1 MQLQADFVLA
11 SASPR
16 RAELLRQI
24 GCRFLVAPVDVDEA
38 VIPAEPAV
46 DYVQR
51 IALQK
56 ARAGLLA
63 SPLSGVPVL
72 AADTAVVVG
81 RDIFGKP
88 ADREQALAML
98 GRLSGTTHR
107 VLSAVA
113 MVADNRELLRCSE
126 TQVTFRPLS
135 AEECERYWQT
145 GEPADKAGAYAIQ
158 GLGGVFVTAIQ
169 GSYSSVV
176 GLPLAE
182 TCQLLQ
188 AFDIVWWR
196 ET

>member
-16 RAELLRQI
+16 RADLLRQI
-24 GCRFLVAPVDVDEA
+24 GCRFRVAPVDVDES
-38 VIPAEPAV
+38 VIPGESAV

-56 ARAGLLA
+56 AHTGWLA
-63 SPLSGVPVL
+63 SPFSDLPVL
-72 AADTAVVVG
+72 GADTAVVVG
-81 RDIFGKP
+81 SDIFGKP
-88 ADREQALAML
+88 ADRGQALSML
-98 GRLSGTTHR
+98 HRLSGTTHR
-107 VLSAVA
+107 VLSTVA
-113 MVADNRELLRCSE
+113 MVGGGRQLLRCSE
-126 TQVTFRPLS
+126 TRVTFRSLS
-135 AEECERYWQT
+135 TEECERYWQT

-188 AFDIVWWR
+188 AFDIPWWR

>member
-56 ARAGLLA
+56 ARAGWLA
-63 SPLSGVPVL
+63 SPLPGVPVL

-88 ADREQALAML
+88 AGREQALAML

-113 MVADNRELLRCSE
+113 MIADDRELLRCSE

-158 GLGGVFVTAIQ
+158 GLGGVFVEAIQ

-188 AFDIVWWR
+188 AFDIAWWR

>member
-16 RAELLRQI
+16 RADLLRQI
-24 GCRFLVAPVDVDEA
+24 GCRFLVAPVGVDES
-38 VIPAEPAV
+38 VLPGEPAV

-51 IALQK
+51 VALQK
-56 ARAGLLA
+56 ARAGWLA
-63 SPLSGVPVL
+63 SPLSGLPVL
-72 AADTAVVVG
+72 GADTAVVAG
-81 RDIFGKP
+81 SDIYGKP
-88 ADREQALAML
+88 ADRQQALSML
-98 GRLSGTTHR
+98 RRLSGSTHR

-113 MVADNRELLRCSE
+113 MVAEERQLLRCTE
-126 TQVTFRPLS
+126 TEVTFRALS
-135 AEECERYWQT
+135 PEECERYWQT

-158 GLGGVFVTAIQ
+158 GLGGVFVTAIK

-188 AFDIVWWR
+188 AFDIAWWR
-196 ET
+196 DA

>member
-16 RAELLRQI
+16 RADLLRQI
-24 GCRFLVAPVDVDEA
+24 GCRFLIAPVDVDES
-38 VIPAEPAV
+38 VLPGEPAV

-56 ARAGLLA
+56 ARAGWLV

-72 AADTAVVVG
+72 GADTAVVVG
-81 RDIFGKP
+81 PDIYGNP
-88 ADREQALAML
+88 AARQQALSML
-98 GRLSGTTHR
+98 RRLSGTTHR

-113 MVADNRELLRCSE
+113 MVLGERQLLSCTE
-126 TQVTFRPLS
+126 TQVTFRTLS
-135 AEECERYWQT
+135 PEECERYWQT
-145 GEPADKAGAYAIQ
+145 GEPVDKAGAYAIQ
-158 GLGGVFVTAIQ
+158 GLGGVFVTAIK

-188 AFDIVWWR
+188 AFDIAWWR
-196 ET
+196 DT

>member
-16 RAELLRQI
+16 RADLLRQI
-24 GCRFLVAPVDVDEA
+24 GCRFLVAPVDVDES
-38 VIPAEPAV
+38 VLPGEPAMT
-46 DYVQR
+46 YVQR
-51 IALQK
+51 IALEK
-56 ARAGLLA
+56 ARRGWLV

-72 AADTAVVVG
+72 GADTAVVAG
-81 RDIFGKP
+81 SDIFGKP
-88 ADREQALAML
+88 ADREQALSML
-98 GRLSGTTHR
+98 HRLSGKTHQ

-113 MVADNRELLRCSE
+113 MVAGERQLLRCSE

-145 GEPADKAGAYAIQ
+145 GEPVDKAGAYAIQ

-182 TCQLLQ
+182 TCQLLR
-188 AFDIVWWR
+188 AFDVAWWR

>member
-16 RAELLRQI
+16 RADLLRQI
-24 GCRFLVAPVDVDEA
+24 GCRFHVAPVDLDESILPGELA
-38 VIPAEPAV
+38 AE
-46 DYVQR
+46 YVQR

-56 ARAGLLA
+56 ARAGWFA
-63 SPLSGVPVL
+63 SPLSNVPVL
-72 AADTAVVVG
+72 GADTTVVAG
-81 RDIFGKP
+81 PDIFGKP
-88 ADREQALAML
+88 ADREQALSML
-98 GRLSGTTHR
+98 HRLSGTTHR

-113 MVADNRELLRCSE
+113 MVAGERQLLRCAE

-135 AEECERYWQT
+135 VAECERYWQT
-145 GEPADKAGAYAIQ
+145 GEPADKAGGYAIQ
-158 GLGGVFVTAIQ
+158 GLGGVFVTGIQ

-188 AFDIVWWR
+188 AFDIAWWR

>member
-46 DYVQR
+46 DYVRR

-56 ARAGLLA
+56 ARAGWLA
-63 SPLSGVPVL
+63 SPLPGVPVL

-88 ADREQALAML
+88 AGREQALAML

-113 MVADNRELLRCSE
+113 MVADDRELLRCSE

-188 AFDIVWWR
+188 AFDIAWWR

>member
-46 DYVQR
+46 DYVRR